1 MTFPKTSFD
10 DFGRERFLL
19 LVTLSEVPLMLRWWL
34 TLSGL
39 LGSEATML
47 RAKKLF
53 MRNENRWE
61 DSVRGRECEMCII
74 SSTLR

>member
-1 MTFPKTSFD
+1 MTLA
-10 DFGRERFLL
+10 ERFLL

-34 TLSGL
+34 TMSGL

-47 RAKKLF
+47 RARNLF

-61 DSVRGRECEMCII
+61 DSVRGRECEMRARLINLEIKGTCVY
-74 SSTLR
+74 